1 MKTAKWSI
9 LISLLLLL
17 LAGAVLLDPLFRF
30 TMDLHREQFTGAGA
44 VYAAHLAASETRRRE
59 SAAQLKAY
67 VEDQLQRY
75 YAKEISFDRIMGILS
90 ALSKTGLPQQDVSRC
105 RHDAEKMEQARTD
118 LAQADALYQ
127 QGDYGSAIP
136 LYRKSLIADEG
147 APYRLMQAE
156 ALYKN
161 TTLDQAEADMADGRY
176 DDAEAVLSAC
186 LSILEGDMDLSTALA
201 DVGKLKAGQI
211 YHGWTEEAR
220 RLLTAEDPEKA
231 FAFVADL
238 REQSPDSYELEYLD
252 QLIRHEYEADILS
265 RAQSMREV
273 EDLDG
278 ACALLEEALLWID
291 SEQVKAL
298 RAEIRTAMTFY
309 LVDRPI
315 LRDETTSP
323 RTGAIS
329 TVARDQVLS
338 DVQANEFAHS
348 LWADAGSVTF
358 ALDEDF
364 TTFAGTVAFPQGE
377 KADLYRASATLQI
390 FGDGI
395 LLAEFKDMDDA
406 SAPLP
411 FSLPISGVKELTLAW
426 TSKGASGWK
435 DWGRFATVFDGR
447 FLVAAT
453 DQP

>member
-1 MKTAKWSI
+1 MKTAKWII

-30 TMDLHREQFTGAGA
+30 TMDLHREQFTDAGA

-147 APYRLMQAE
+147 APFRLMQAE

-252 QLIRHEYEADILS
+252 QLIRHEY
-265 RAQSMREV
+265 
-273 EDLDG
+273 
-278 ACALLEEALLWID
+278 
-291 SEQVKAL
+291 
-298 RAEIRTAMTFY
+298 Y
-309 LVDRPI
+309 
-315 LRDETTSP
+315 
-323 RTGAIS
+323 S
-329 TVARDQVLS
+329 TDY
-338 DVQANEFAHS
+338 HS
-348 LWADAGSVTF
+348 S
-358 ALDEDF
+358 
-364 TTFAGTVAFPQGE
+364 
-377 KADLYRASATLQI
+377 
-390 FGDGI
+390 
-395 LLAEFKDMDDA
+395 
-406 SAPLP
+406 
-411 FSLPISGVKELTLAW
+411 
-426 TSKGASGWK
+426 
-435 DWGRFATVFDGR
+435 
-447 FLVAAT
+447 
-453 DQP
+453 

>member
-1 MKTAKWSI
+1 MI
-9 LISLLLLL
+9 
-17 LAGAVLLDPLFRF
+17 
-30 TMDLHREQFTGAGA
+30 
-44 VYAAHLAASETRRRE
+44 
-59 SAAQLKAY
+59 
-67 VEDQLQRY
+67 
-75 YAKEISFDRIMGILS
+75 
-90 ALSKTGLPQQDVSRC
+90 
-105 RHDAEKMEQARTD
+105 
-118 LAQADALYQ
+118 
-127 QGDYGSAIP
+127 
-136 LYRKSLIADEG
+136 
-147 APYRLMQAE
+147 
-156 ALYKN
+156 
-161 TTLDQAEADMADGRY
+161 
-176 DDAEAVLSAC
+176 
-186 LSILEGDMDLSTALA
+186 
-201 DVGKLKAGQI
+201 
-211 YHGWTEEAR
+211 
-220 RLLTAEDPEKA
+220 
-231 FAFVADL
+231 
-238 REQSPDSYELEYLD
+238 
-252 QLIRHEYEADILS
+252 
-265 RAQSMREV
+265 
-273 EDLDG
+273 
-278 ACALLEEALLWID
+278 
-291 SEQVKAL
+291 
-298 RAEIRTAMTFY
+298 FY

-315 LRDETTSP
+315 LRDETASP

-338 DVQANEFAHS
+338 DVHANEYAHS

>member
-1 MKTAKWSI
+1 MKTAKWII

-17 LAGAVLLDPLFRF
+17 LAG
-30 TMDLHREQFTGAGA
+30 
-44 VYAAHLAASETRRRE
+44 RRE
-59 SAAQLKAY
+59 SADQLKAY

-211 YHGWTEEAR
+211 YHSWTEEAR

-252 QLIRHEYEADILS
+252 QLIRHEYEADTYFH
-265 RAQSMREV
+265 
-273 EDLDG
+273 DLDKD
-278 ACALLEEALLWID
+278 EEWEITD
-291 SEQVKAL
+291 TSE
-298 RAEIRTAMTFY
+298 EMTSFDLTY
-309 LVDRPI
+309 H
-315 LRDETTSP
+315 
-323 RTGAIS
+323 
-329 TVARDQVLS
+329 
-338 DVQANEFAHS
+338 F
-348 LWADAGSVTF
+348 VTY
-358 ALDEDF
+358 ER
-364 TTFAGTVAFPQGE
+364 
-377 KADLYRASATLQI
+377 K
-390 FGDGI
+390 
-395 LLAEFKDMDDA
+395 
-406 SAPLP
+406 
-411 FSLPISGVKELTLAW
+411 
-426 TSKGASGWK
+426 
-435 DWGRFATVFDGR
+435 
-447 FLVAAT
+447 
-453 DQP
+453 

>member
-1 MKTAKWSI
+1 MKTAKWII

-30 TMDLHREQFTGAGA
+30 TMDLHREQFTDAGA

-59 SAAQLKAY
+59 SAVQLKAY

-298 RAEIRTAMTFY
+298 RAEIRTAMIFY

-329 TVARDQVLS
+329 TVARDQV
-338 DVQANEFAHS
+338 
-348 LWADAGSVTF
+348 T
-358 ALDEDF
+358 
-364 TTFAGTVAFPQGE
+364 GTVAFPQGE

>member
-1 MKTAKWSI
+1 MKTAKWII

-30 TMDLHREQFTGAGA
+30 TMDLHREQFTDAGA

-238 REQSPDSYELEYLD
+238 REQSPDSYEL
-252 QLIRHEYEADILS
+252 
-265 RAQSMREV
+265 
-273 EDLDG
+273 
-278 ACALLEEALLWID
+278 LEEALLWID

-298 RAEIRTAMTFY
+298 RAEIRTAMIFY

-338 DVQANEFAHS
+338 DVQANEYAHS
-348 LWADAGSVTF
+348 LWADVGSVTF

-364 TTFAGTVAFPQGE
+364 TTFTGTVAFPQGE